1 LITAF
6 YLRIQNSTM
15 KFKYRNYQN
24 DIINKSCKILS
35 VPNSNYVY
43 LSMEVRTGKTLT
55 ALGVAQKMNAD
66 RVLFVTR
73 KKAIS
78 SIESDYELLNADFNL
93 FTINYESLH
102 KINNIKFDIIVL
114 DEAHSL
120 GAYPKPG
127 KRHTEVTRI
136 AKQSRG
142 CKFIL
147 LSGTPTPESYS
158 QMFHQLNFIPN
169 NPFSAYV
176 NFYKF
181 AKTYVVQKQKRI
193 GSMMVNDYSEGKKDI
208 LYAVASNQI
217 SFTQEKAGFT
227 SKVTEH
233 FLTCKMMKRTKDMIE
248 KLKKDRVIEGQNETI
263 LADTPVKLL
272 SKVHQMSGG
281 TIKFDSGAA
290 MVIDNSKA
298 NFIRDEFAT
307 KKIAIF
313 YKFKAELTA
322 LKDAFGDT
330 LTTDLDEFNTTSKNI
345 ALQIVSGRE
354 GISLKE
360 ADCLVMYNVD
370 FSATSYWQSRDRLTT
385 KEREENHVYWIFT
398 DCGIEKEVYNAVSK
412 KKDYTL
418 AYFKEKHLYLNNQKN
433 LF

>member
-1 LITAF
+1 
-6 YLRIQNSTM
+6 M
-15 KFKYRNYQN
+15 KFKYRPYQTE
-24 DIINKSCKILS
+24 IIDKACKILS
-35 VPNSNYVY
+35 VPKSNFVY

-55 ALGVAQKMNAD
+55 ALGIAEKMNAN

-78 SIESDYELLNADFNL
+78 SIESDYEMLNGSFNL

-102 KINNIKFDIIVL
+102 KVTDIKFDMIVL
-114 DEAHSL
+114 DESHGL
-120 GAYPKPG
+120 GSYPKPG
-127 KRHTEVTRI
+127 KRNKEITRI
-136 AKQSRG
+136 SKQSRG

-158 QMFHQLNFIPN
+158 QMFHQVNFIPN

-181 AKTYVVQKQKRI
+181 SKTYVVPKQKRI
-193 GSMMVNDYSEGKKDI
+193 GSMLVNDYSEGKKEI
-208 LYAVASNQI
+208 LYAVRPYQI

-233 FLTCKMMKRTKDMIE
+233 FLTCKMLKRTGDMIE
-248 KLKKDRVIEGQNETI
+248 RLKKDRVIEGQNETI

-272 SKVHQMSGG
+272 SKIHQMSGG
-281 TIKFDSGAA
+281 TIKFDSGEI

-298 NFIRDEFAT
+298 TFIKNEFAN

-313 YKFKAELTA
+313 YKFKAELVA
-322 LKDAFGDT
+322 LQDAFGGR
-330 LTTDLDEFNTTSKNI
+330 LTTDLDEFNKTDKNI

-354 GISLKE
+354 GISLKA

-385 KEREENHVYWIFT
+385 KERAENHVYWIFT
-398 DCGIEKEVYNAVSK
+398 DCGIEKEVYDAVSK
-412 KKDYTL
+412 KRDYTL
-418 AYFKEKHLYLNNQKN
+418 AHFKKNNLPLDNQTK